1 MTAVLN
7 IVSILVGLVALV
19 LAIPAFLPFL
29 GWAYW
34 LVVPIALVGLGIG
47 ALSSHNSGRNLNIF
61 VIVVGIVR
69 LIIGGGII

>member
-29 GWAYW
+29 G
-34 LVVPIALVGLGIG
+34 
-47 ALSSHNSGRNLNIF
+47 
-61 VIVVGIVR
+61 
-69 LIIGGGII
+69 